1 MQKPSM
7 SNKKNIFKNF
17 LSLAILGALTFGL
30 FSFYQYTTRY
40 EKENKTLK
48 EIIERLT
55 AQSRIAEVLV
65 SDVSYDPLLNKH
77 KTTIKFLEY
86 DTQGHPLKPQ
96 YFTFFGNI
104 IQFQSFV
111 VRFDDFYIK
120 NGDSLRGKSAYLFRK
135 VFFLDGANTQEYEI
149 TRVNEIPEG
158 YKIEGINSY
167 EVKFWTRF
175 WEYALD
181 PRLAQSNGIKNA
193 QIEAPGTKFIPGMI
207 YTIKIEHAGGMRI
220 DASPIPNI
228 LKGEKI
234 PAQ

>member
-1 MQKPSM
+1 M
-7 SNKKNIFKNF
+7 SDKKNILSNF
-17 LSLAILGALTFGL
+17 LSLIILGVVAFGL

-40 EKENKTLK
+40 EKENKILK

-55 AQSRIAEVLV
+55 AESRIAQVLV

-86 DTQGHPLKPQ
+86 DTRGNPLKPQ
-96 YFTFFGNI
+96 YFTFFGNT
-104 IQFQSFV
+104 IQFQSIV
-111 VRFDDFYIK
+111 VRFDDFYVK
-120 NGDSLRGKSAYLFRK
+120 NGDNLRGKSAYLFWK

-149 TRVNEIPEG
+149 TRVKEVPQG
-158 YKIEGINSY
+158 YKIDGSSNSY

-181 PRLAQSNGIKNA
+181 PRTAKLQGIKNA

-220 DASPIPNI
+220 DASPIPDI

-234 PAQ
+234 SGQ